1 MKIAN
6 TVGQLIEILYEYP
19 REAPLA
25 VDGPDTGGWDVTFCP
40 TIAVFNSCEADFLE
54 DQDRKQFGKLGVV
67 FLGGKH
73 LNDQDWWDLLSA
85 DEKEESQ

>member
-19 REAPLA
+19 QEAPLA
-25 VDGPDTGGWDVTFCP
+25 VDGPDTGGYDVTFCP
-40 TIAVFNSCEADFLE
+40 TIAVFNSREADFLE
-54 DQDRKQFGKLGVV
+54 DCDREQFDKLGVV

-73 LNDQDWWDLLSA
+73 LNDQDWWDLFSA
-85 DEKEESQ
+85 DEKENKS